1 MDRYRQCPSA
11 CERGQMVRTRD
22 GSSRHTIIG
31 QVHARSTPPGPHLDV
46 LHSESGRAEQLLQ
59 SFLLHQTAAGTR
71 RSLLLGNASL
81 ALRLWY
87 SKRQL
92 SKFEKRDSLQ
102 WRGAVPVK
110 RHTNVQVVP
119 HPSPSSRAVSWP
131 WKASAIRME
140 RQHNEMALME
150 STDRLTA
157 CHHSMRA
164 RSMHPNLGGVRLQ
177 AELVQLGGRRWRRCP
192 DLLFLH
198 GLMLLRL

>member
-1 MDRYRQCPSA
+1 
-11 CERGQMVRTRD
+11 MVRTRD

-71 RSLLLGNASL
+71 RSRLLGNAGL

-92 SKFEKRDSLQ
+92 SKFEKRERIQ

-110 RHTNVQVVP
+110 RHKCAGRT
-119 HPSPSSRAVSWP
+119 SSFSIFSRRFMALEGFCNSDGET
-131 WKASAIRME
+131 AYR
-140 RQHNEMALME
+140 NEMALVE

-177 AELVQLGGRRWRRCP
+177 AELVQLGGRRWRCCP